1 MLNLNYNIIG
11 SVNIGGA
18 QPFRAGAV
26 YSVRNDIYSS
36 SIVVAIPGN
45 LFRDGDYQ
53 NQFGMVN
60 SWDDISAYVK
70 AGPNGAPIGSNLSV
84 EVISSGSGV
93 LYPTSS
99 VIKWPTGDSRYDESL
114 FVNSTSSL
122 RVLTTFP
129 AKQGANLSY
138 SSSFVI
144 EHWTAWNVTA
154 SLSASGVVEPI
165 DYNYSPTRLTAY
177 KYDPGAPSTA
187 AYVWETTWGGDV
199 DAGIGFNLVSGS
211 ARWIWDFNNGAQ
223 QTEYYLNGTSSF
235 TTTPYVFNHYA
246 VSYTAVDTLD
256 PQFDRYVRI
265 YINGIIQNQFKVPTN
280 VDINQDPAELLQIFG
295 ALDTGGDVYAGRGQA
310 YYQDFRMYNGTNK
323 NYTGSLIPLPESM
336 VVWN

>member
-11 SVNIGGA
+11 SANVGGT

-53 NQFGMVN
+53 NQFGMTN
-60 SWDDISAYVK
+60 AWDDISAYVK
-70 AGPNGAPIGSNLSV
+70 AGPNVNPIGSNLSV
-84 EVISSGSGV
+84 QVATSGSGV

-99 VIKWPTGDSRYDESL
+99 VVKFPTGDSRYDTSL
-114 FVNSTSSL
+114 FVNSTASL
-122 RVLTTFP
+122 QVLTTWP
-129 AKQGANLSY
+129 GGGQGAHLSY
-138 SSSFVI
+138 GSSFVI
-144 EHWTAWNVTA
+144 ETWTAWNITA
-154 SLSASGVVEPI
+154 SISASGPEPI
-165 DYNYSPTRLTAY
+165 DYNYSPTRQTVY

-199 DAGIGFNLVSGS
+199 DPGIGFNLVSGS
-211 ARWIWDFNNGAQ
+211 ARWIWDYDNGIQ
-223 QTEYYLNGTSSF
+223 QNEYYFNGTSSF
-235 TTTPYVFNHYA
+235 ANSPFVFNHYA
-246 VSYTAVDTLD
+246 LSYTAVDTLD
-256 PQFDRYVRI
+256 PGNDRYLRI
-265 YINGIIQNQFKVPTN
+265 YINGICQNEFKVPSN
-280 VDINQDPAELLQIFG
+280 IDINQDPAELLQIFG
-295 ALDTGGDVYAGRGQA
+295 AIDGGDVYPGRGQA

>member
-45 LFRDGDYQ
+45 LFFDGDYQ
-53 NQFGMVN
+53 NQFGMN
-60 SWDDISAYVK
+60 YAWDDISAYVK
-70 AGPNGAPIGSNLSV
+70 GGPNKAPIGSNLSV
-84 EVISSGSGV
+84 QVATSGSGV

-99 VIKWPTGDSRYDESL
+99 VIKWPVGDTRYNESL

-122 RVLTTFP
+122 QVLTTFP

-144 EHWTAWNVTA
+144 EAWTAWNVTA
-154 SLSASGVVEPI
+154 SLSASGVIEPI
-165 DYNYSPTRLTAY
+165 DYGYSPSRFTAY
-177 KYDPGAPSTA
+177 KYDPGAPTTG
-187 AYVWETTWGGDV
+187 AYVWETTWGGDA
-199 DAGIGFNLVSGS
+199 DAGIGFKLVSGS
-211 ARWIWDFNNGAQ
+211 ARWIWDFNIPGQNEFEFA
-223 QTEYYLNGTSSF
+223 GTSSF
-235 TTTPYVFNHYA
+235 ANTPSIFNHYA
-246 VSYTAVDTLD
+246 ISYTSVDTLD
-256 PQFDRYVRI
+256 SQYNRYLRI
-265 YINGIIQNQFKVPTN
+265 YINGICQNQFQVPTN
-280 VDINQDPAELLQIFG
+280 IDINQDTTELLQIFG
-295 ALDTGGDVYAGRGQA
+295 ALDTGGYVYAGRGQA

>member
-53 NQFGMVN
+53 NQFGMTYA
-60 SWDDISAYVK
+60 WDDISAYVK
-70 AGPNGAPIGSNLSV
+70 GGPNGAPIGSNLSV
-84 EVISSGSGV
+84 QVATSGSGV

-122 RVLTTFP
+122 QVLTTWP
-129 AKQGANLSY
+129 SYQGANLSY

-144 EHWTAWNVTA
+144 ETWTAWNVTA
-154 SLSASGVVEPI
+154 SLSASGGDPTN
-165 DYNYSPTRLTAY
+165 YNYSPTRLSAY
-177 KYDPGAPSTA
+177 KYDPGVPTTA
-187 AYVWETTWGGDV
+187 AYLWETTWGGDI
-199 DAGIGFNLVSGS
+199 DPGTGFNLISGS
-211 ARWIWDFNNGAQ
+211 TRWIWDFNNGITQ
-223 QTEYYLNGTSSF
+223 NEYEFYGTSSIL
-235 TTTPYVFNHYA
+235 TTPSVFNHYA
-246 VSYTAVDTLD
+246 LSYTAT
-256 PQFDRYVRI
+256 DRNLRI
-265 YINGIIQNQFKVPTN
+265 YINGILQNQYNVATN
-280 VDINQDPAELLQIFG
+280 VDINQDPTELLQIFG
-295 ALDTGGDVYAGRGQA
+295 ALDTGGDVYSGRGA
-310 YYQDFRMYNGTNK
+310 GYYQDFRMYNGTNK
-323 NYTGSLIPLPESM
+323 NYTASLIPLPESI